1 MTINTIRRTLNAV
14 DSNGIARGW
23 VIYYDDKDN
32 IKEVKSLFNPIEYKG
47 SRPIY
52 NDEQIIDI
60 LKKNKRNSLNK

>member
-14 DSNGIARGW
+14 DSNVIARGW